1 MNSKVEALE
10 TFLMEKEKTLMD
22 KCMTSPFI
30 ISENDVLAKHY
41 SMIDAEIEHYN
52 DFIVSTQWR
61 VKDTVRSRFDL
72 VVVSKWA
79 ETYKHTKECFTKNS
93 PYYAVEYKIDDEPG
107 TYGKGHQPTDFK
119 KDVIRLSHNCIYL
132 QRAFALYYYRGPIKF
147 EGNVFDKQSS
157 NYLFR
162 DHNEIIN
169 KEKLNVY
176 FVDRRG
182 IHKLDLK

>member
-1 MNSKVEALE
+1 MNSKVETLDS
-10 TFLMEKEKTLMD
+10 FLIEKEKALMD

-41 SMIDAEIEHYN
+41 SLIDAEIENYN

-72 VVVSKWA
+72 VVVKKWSD
-79 ETYKHTKECFTKNS
+79 TYAHSKECFINKL

-107 TYGKGHQPTDFK
+107 TYGKGHQPADFK
-119 KDVIRLSHNCIYL
+119 KDIIRLSQHCDYM

-147 EGNVFDKQSS
+147 KGNVFDKTSS
-157 NYLFR
+157 NYLFKNN
-162 DHNEIIN
+162 HEINN
-169 KEKLNVY
+169 KEKLNVF
-176 FVDRRG
+176 FVDKRG
-182 IHKLDLK
+182 IHKLDLI

>member
-1 MNSKVEALE
+1 MNGKVDALE
-10 TFLMEKEKTLMD
+10 SFLMEKEKVLMD

-41 SMIDAEIEHYN
+41 SLIDAEIGKYK

-61 VKDTVRSRFDL
+61 VRDTVRNRFDL
-72 VVVSKWA
+72 VLIKKWT
-79 ETYKHTKECFTKNS
+79 ETYAHTKECFTKNL

-119 KDVIRLSHNCIYL
+119 KDVIRLATHCNYI

-147 EGNVFDKQSS
+147 EGNVFDKTSS
-157 NYLFR
+157 NYLFKNT
-162 DHNEIIN
+162 DEISN
-169 KEKLNVY
+169 KEKLNVF
-176 FVDRRG
+176 FVDKRG
-182 IHKLDLK
+182 IYKLDLR